1 MTDAVK
7 DAVRRTPQEI
17 LHDRCCTDEELLSL
31 SSDDLIRLAE
41 AILNPP
47 DPHEALNAS
56 GGDSLTRL
64 GDD

>member
-17 LHDRCCTDEELLSL
+17 LCDRCCTDEELLSL
-31 SSDDLIRLAE
+31 SHDDLLQFAQK
-41 AILNPP
+41 ILNPTELG
-47 DPHEALNAS
+47 EALKAAVGNCR
-56 GGDSLTRL
+56 TMT

>member
-17 LHDRCCTDEELLSL
+17 LCDRCYTDEELLSL
-31 SSDDLIRLAE
+31 SHDDLLQFAE
-41 AILNPP
+41 TIL
-47 DPHEALNAS
+47 HSLESGEALKVAVGNRQ
-56 GGDSLTRL
+56 TMT